1 VPVYAGA
8 ISRGAVDVARAQRA
22 KLDLGRLFA
31 ERGIQVAVP
40 VAAVVSDNRLELAV
54 QAFSQRVDDASSAF
68 QAAEYAEART
78 AAVDA
83 LQLFEKSIA
92 YSDSDEAW
100 ARYRQLLVVVAEAQL
115 GAKDVPAADVSLSQV
130 LAVDPEYAP
139 VEPDV
144 SAALVARV
152 QALRQ
157 ASKRTRLAS
166 LEVQSRPPGARVL
179 VDGRAAGRAPVAVDV
194 SPGIHYVLVDDD
206 GRTYTERVVVGA
218 DSARVA
224 ARLGSPQAETASLLT
239 RALREP
245 ITKREFTGLARDV
258 ADITFVAVIVPFG
271 PTEQLLCARVTRG
284 QLDAVVGTR
293 LPLKDGPREKALF
306 ALVEAAMTRTSDGWV
321 GVDDNVALL
330 RTEFLQGAGNANAT
344 FSESDEPNIPLI
356 VGGIAGGVAVVV
368 GVGVGVL
375 SYLNSEQKKDTGF
388 TYAVDVSGL

>member
-1 VPVYAGA
+1 
-8 ISRGAVDVARAQRA
+8 
-22 KLDLGRLFA
+22 
-31 ERGIQVAVP
+31 
-40 VAAVVSDNRLELAV
+40 
-54 QAFSQRVDDASSAF
+54 
-68 QAAEYAEART
+68 
-78 AAVDA
+78 
-83 LQLFEKSIA
+83 
-92 YSDSDEAW
+92 
-100 ARYRQLLVVVAEAQL
+100 
-115 GAKDVPAADVSLSQV
+115 VPAADVSLSQV

-139 VEPDV
+139 AEPDV

-157 ASKRTRLAS
+157 ANKRARPAS

-194 SPGIHYVLVDDD
+194 SPGIHYVLVDDE
-206 GRTYTERVVVGA
+206 GRSYTERVVVGA
-218 DSARVA
+218 DGARVA

-258 ADITFVAVIVPFG
+258 ADITFVAVIVPYG
-271 PTEQLLCARVTRG
+271 PTEQILCARVTRG

-306 ALVEAAMTRTSDGWV
+306 ALVEAAMTRTSDGWI
-321 GVDDNVALL
+321 GLDDNVALL
-330 RTEFLQGAGNANAT
+330 RTEFLQGAGNVNAT
-344 FSESDEPNIPLI
+344 FSESDEPNVPLI